1 MRNPRAAPA
10 YRGGKLKRETR
21 LAAFMGFMQRVR
33 ETRAQKLLMVATVNV
48 RDNDAPTPRPSHDS
62 GQRRLFEQSL
72 TARRLTKKPRAC
84 RSHVPTGSREEE
96 RNTEVTGDLS
106 NLR

>member
-48 RDNDAPTPRPSHDS
+48 RDNDAPTP
-62 GQRRLFEQSL
+62 GRRTIPVNAGYSSK
-72 TARRLTKKPRAC
+72 A
-84 RSHVPTGSREEE
+84 
-96 RNTEVTGDLS
+96 
-106 NLR
+106 